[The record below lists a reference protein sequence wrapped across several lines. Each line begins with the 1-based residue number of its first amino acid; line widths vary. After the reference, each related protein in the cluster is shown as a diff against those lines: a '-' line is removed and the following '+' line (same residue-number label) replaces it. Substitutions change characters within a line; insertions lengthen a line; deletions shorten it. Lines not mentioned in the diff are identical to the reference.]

1 MNSVLKFSY
10 NWEALLVYRQ
20 QEKTHNTQ
28 RWQRSQRRQRRQ
40 QRPYACSSP
49 TAAAV
54 PIFSINNPPYAAYLC
69 LLHIHIHSIYGLHPS
84 SALVNT
90 RNCART
96 STPFPP
102 IPCRP
107 AFSSAWLSAS
117 AGAAAA
123 LAASRCWRLLP
134 SHAAFFRSPE
144 CLFSQKV
151 LIYLRRKFYILHD
164 TRLQLHALLLLCR
177 RRSPLPAACCSEQ
190 PFYAARLNSTHLHL
204 SWQRE
209 MGWGGRGV
217 GKGRAWQQPSML
229 LQQRAGG
236 GKGGGSGTM
245 EKGERKNRNTFLQ
258 ILIAHVISLH
268 AMRLCVHTH
277 THTCACQC
285 A

>member
-1 MNSVLKFSY
+1 MHGPPPPSPLSLAGPHLAQLGCLPRL
-10 NWEALLVYRQ
+10 ALLL
-20 QEKTHNTQ
+20 
-28 RWQRSQRRQRRQ
+28 
-40 QRPYACSSP
+40 P
-49 TAAAV
+49 
-54 PIFSINNPPYAAYLC
+54 
-69 LLHIHIHSIYGLHPS
+69 
-84 SALVNT
+84 
-90 RNCART
+90 
-96 STPFPP
+96 
-102 IPCRP
+102 
-107 AFSSAWLSAS
+107 
-117 AGAAAA
+117 

-217 GKGRAWQQPSML
+217 EWARRELGNNPRCCCSSTKSR
-229 LQQRAGG
+229 RGG
-236 GKGGGSGTM
+236 GRR
-245 EKGERKNRNTFLQ
+245 EQGERKNRNTFLQ

-277 THTCACQC
+277 SHTHLCMPMCLCVCVCAHAYVCS
-285 A
+285 